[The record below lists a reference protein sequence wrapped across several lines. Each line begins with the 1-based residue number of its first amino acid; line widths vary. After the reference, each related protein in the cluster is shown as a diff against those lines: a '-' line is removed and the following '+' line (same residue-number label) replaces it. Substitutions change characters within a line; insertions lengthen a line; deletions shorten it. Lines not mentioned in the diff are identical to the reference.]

1 MHTVQET
8 ETVSVMKTGVE
19 LTALNTWDHAT
30 VAVLDPVLDQTTMTV
45 MNVVLMPTTIPDSVY
60 VTNSGAMIAVP
71 NTPVLVTASVTHV
84 TDQLKQSVM
93 LVLLMPLTSYQPDNV
108 RVTQT
113 GTVPVVE
120 PSSDSAHQPAKR
132 TVEIQHSIALISM
145 PMIVSSALRTH
156 TVTLMDLAFASRTG
170 AMKMTVQDTMESVTV
185 AVLRD
190 VLDQLLMIVSV
201 SP

>member
-1 MHTVQET
+1 M
-8 ETVSVMKTGVE
+8 
-19 LTALNTWDHAT
+19 
-30 VAVLDPVLDQTTMTV
+30 
-45 MNVVLMPTTIPDSVY
+45 
-60 VTNSGAMIAVP
+60 
-71 NTPVLVTASVTHV
+71 
-84 TDQLKQSVM
+84 
-93 LVLLMPLTSYQPDNV
+93 
-108 RVTQT
+108 TQT

-120 PSSDSAHQPAKR
+120 PSSASAHQPAKR

-190 VLDQLLMIVSV
+190 VLDQLLMIVSH